1 MLEPPPPPLP
11 RRTILITRRS
21 KGLSVPARIERLTP
35 SFARRLIMR
44 RWWVNIGVP
53 LERSSEEGDHA
64 WNWDQ
69 FVEEASRDPFQ
80 RSYVALTASAG
91 RLEAEGAIIY
101 RLNARSLLER
111 GRLAVYLRYVAS
123 APRNRFQLVGEDA
136 VHRGV
141 GEGLVA
147 IAILE
152 SVSVGLE
159 GRVLGDPL
167 RPAIPFYEGMG
178 FQKAMDPE
186 DRHVYYEIAK
196 EHALALL
203 EKRGWV

>member
-1 MLEPPPPPLP
+1 
-11 RRTILITRRS
+11 
-21 KGLSVPARIERLTP
+21 
-35 SFARRLIMR
+35 MR
-44 RWWVNIGVP
+44 RWWVNIGTP

-64 WNWDQ
+64 WNWAQ
-69 FVEEASRDPFQ
+69 FLEDASRDPFP
-80 RSYVALTASAG
+80 RSYGALTVSAG
-91 RLEAEGAIIY
+91 RLEAEGAVNY
-101 RLNARSLLER
+101 RLNARSLLEPGR
-111 GRLAVYLRYVAS
+111 GAVYLRYVAS
-123 APRNRFQLVGEDA
+123 APRNRYRLVGDNA
-136 VHRGV
+136 VYRGV
-141 GEGLVA
+141 GEALVA

-186 DRHVYYEIAK
+186 DRHVYYEITK

-203 EKRGWV
+203 EKRGFV